1 MNGYPNVQRREETMS
16 GQAVFRIEGVR
27 KSFGPVQVLQGVDL
41 DLKAGAVTI
50 LMGANGAGKSTLVRI
65 LSGVYARDAGAI
77 TLADAAFEPVTPAEA
92 IRAGVVTVHQNINDG
107 VVADLDVATNL
118 TFDRLN
124 GRGSRFFFN
133 PRRVRREAAAV
144 AAPMGLS
151 IDLAANVNDLT
162 LADRQMVAIARAM
175 SHEPKVLILDEP
187 TSSLSSAE
195 ADRLFDLV
203 DRLKARGV
211 AILYISH
218 RMSDIRRLADRIVSL
233 RDGRITG
240 RFDGPDLD
248 YEGAVDAM
256 LGRKVSAGKIAVHK
270 AGGPIFKVRGLKLSD
285 HARPFDFDLLD
296 GEIVA
301 VTGLVGVGKTA
312 LAETLFGARSPVAGE
327 MTLDGLRYAPTT
339 TGQAIARGVFLV
351 AKDRAES
358 GIVPD
363 FNIYE
368 NISLPFLSRL
378 SRFGISSRRAER
390 EKARGQITSLGVIC
404 RNERDEMQ
412 TLSGGNQQKVMVG
425 RWLCEPSRLLIL
437 DEPFQ
442 GVDIAA
448 RRDIGNKLRISAA
461 GRSTILF
468 LTELDEAFEVADR
481 ILVMSEQTI
490 VGEHR
495 NTEVDV
501 ERLLSE
507 IAGQSHQQVMHH
519 EQ

>member
-1 MNGYPNVQRREETMS
+1 MS
-16 GQAVFRIEGVR
+16 EQPVFRIEGVR
-27 KSFGPVQVLQGVDL
+27 KSFGPVTVLQGVDL
-41 DLKAGAVTI
+41 DLKAGAVTV

-65 LSGVYARDAGAI
+65 LSGVYTRGAGTI
-77 TLADAAFEPVTPAEA
+77 TLADAAFDPATPAEA

-118 TFDRLN
+118 TLDRLN
-124 GRGSRFFFN
+124 GRGARLFFN

-144 AAPMGLS
+144 ASRMGLA
-151 IDLAANVNDLT
+151 IDLSAKITDLT

-175 SHEPKVLILDEP
+175 AHEPKVLILDEP

-218 RMSDIRRLADRIVSL
+218 RMSDIRRLADSIVSL

-240 RFDGPDLD
+240 RFEGPELD
-248 YEGAVDAM
+248 YEGAVNAM
-256 LGRKVSAGKIAVHK
+256 LGRKVSAGAV
-270 AGGPIFKVRGLKLSD
+270 AVRDASRPVFSVRGLKLSEQ
-285 HARPFDFDLLD
+285 ARPFDFDLGD

-312 LAETLFGARSPVAGE
+312 LAETLFGARTPEAGE
-327 MTLDGLRYAPTT
+327 MTLDGVNYAPKT

-351 AKDRAES
+351 AKDRAIS

-368 NISLPFLSRL
+368 NISLPFLRRL
-378 SRFGISSRRAER
+378 STFGISSRRAE
-390 EKARGQITSLGVIC
+390 KATARQQISSLGVVC

-425 RWLCEPSRLLIL
+425 RWLSEPSRLLIL

-448 RRDIGNKLRISAA
+448 RRDIGEKLRASAA
-461 GRSTILF
+461 GRTTILF

-481 ILVMSEQTI
+481 ILVMSEHTI

-495 NTEVDV
+495 NVDINV

-507 IAGQSHQQVMHH
+507 IAGQSHQQVSA
-519 EQ
+519 

>member
-1 MNGYPNVQRREETMS
+1 MS
-16 GQAVFRIEGVR
+16 EQAVFRIEGVR
-27 KSFGPVQVLQGVDL
+27 KSFGPVPVLRGVDI
-41 DLKAGAVTI
+41 DLKAGAVTV

-65 LSGVYARDAGAI
+65 LSGVYTRDAG
-77 TLADAAFEPVTPAEA
+77 TMVLAGSAFQPVTPAEA

-107 VVADLDVATNL
+107 VVADLNVATNL
-118 TFDRLN
+118 TLDRLN
-124 GRGSRFFFN
+124 GRGARFFFN

-144 AAPMGLS
+144 ASRMGLQL
-151 IDLAANVNDLT
+151 DLSANINDLT

-175 SHEPKVLILDEP
+175 AHEPKVLILDEP

-195 ADRLFDLV
+195 ADRLFELV

-218 RMSDIRRLADRIVSL
+218 RMSDIRRLADSIVAL
-233 RDGRITG
+233 RDGRISG
-240 RFDGPDLD
+240 RFEGPELD
-248 YEGAVDAM
+248 YEGAVNAM
-256 LGRKVSAGKIAVHK
+256 LGRTVSAGAVALVDAGRPVFK
-270 AGGPIFKVRGLKLSD
+270 ARGLKLTAQSL
-285 HARPFDFDLLD
+285 PFDFDLGD

-312 LAETLFGARSPVAGE
+312 LAETLFGARAPIAGE
-327 MTLDGLRYAPTT
+327 MTLDGTRFAPRN
-339 TGQAIARGVFLV
+339 TGQAIDHGVFLV
-351 AKDRAES
+351 AKDRAIS

-368 NISLPFLSRL
+368 NISLPFLRRL
-378 SRFGISSRRAER
+378 SRFGIASRRAEKG
-390 EKARGQITSLGVIC
+390 KARQQIASLGVVC
-404 RNERDEMQ
+404 RGERDEMQ

-425 RWLCEPSRLLIL
+425 RWLSEPSRLLIL

-448 RRDIGNKLRISAA
+448 RRDIGAKLRASAA
-461 GRSTILF
+461 GRTTILF

-481 ILVMSEQTI
+481 ILVMSEHTI

-495 NTEVDV
+495 NADIDVD
-501 ERLLSE
+501 RLLSE
-507 IAGQSHQQVMHH
+507 IAGQIHQQVHAS
-519 EQ
+519 

>member
-1 MNGYPNVQRREETMS
+1 MS
-16 GQAVFRIEGVR
+16 EQPVFRIEGVR
-27 KSFGPVQVLQGVDL
+27 KSFGPVTVLQGVDL
-41 DLKAGAVTI
+41 DLKAGAVTV

-65 LSGVYARDAGAI
+65 LSGVFKRGGGMI
-77 TLADAAFEPVTPAEA
+77 TLAGTAFEPATPAEA

-118 TFDRLN
+118 TLDRLN
-124 GRGSRFFFN
+124 GRGARLFFN
-133 PRRVRREAAAV
+133 PRRVRSEAAAV
-144 AAPMGLS
+144 AARMGLAINLS
-151 IDLAANVNDLT
+151 AKINELT

-175 SHEPKVLILDEP
+175 AHEPKVLILDEP
-187 TSSLSSAE
+187 TSSLSSTEAE
-195 ADRLFDLV
+195 RLFELV

-218 RMSDIRRLADRIVSL
+218 RMSDIRRLADSIVSL

-240 RFDGPDLD
+240 RFEGPELD
-248 YEGAVDAM
+248 YEGAVNAM
-256 LGRKVSAGKIAVHK
+256 LGRKVSAGAVAVRD
-270 AGGPIFKVRGLKLSD
+270 AGSTVFGVRGLKLSEQ
-285 HARPFDFDLLD
+285 AQPFDFDLGD

-312 LAETLFGARSPVAGE
+312 LAEVMFGARAPVAGE
-327 MTLDGLRYAPTT
+327 MMLDGARYAPMTT
-339 TGQAIARGVFLV
+339 AQAIVRGVFLV
-351 AKDRAES
+351 AKDRGIS

-368 NISLPFLSRL
+368 NISLPFLRRL
-378 SRFGISSRRAER
+378 STFGVARRRAER
-390 EKARGQITSLGVIC
+390 KKAREQIRSLGVVC
-404 RNERDEMQ
+404 RTERDDMQ

-425 RWLCEPSRLLIL
+425 RWLSEPSRVLIL

-448 RRDIGNKLRISAA
+448 RREIGEKLRASAM
-461 GRSTILF
+461 GRTTILF

-490 VGEHR
+490 VGAHR
-495 NTEVDV
+495 NAAIDV
-501 ERLLSE
+501 ERMLNE
-507 IAGQSHQQVMHH
+507 IAGQFHQQVSA
-519 EQ
+519 

>member
-1 MNGYPNVQRREETMS
+1 MS
-16 GQAVFRIEGVR
+16 EQAVFRIEGVR
-27 KSFGPVQVLQGVDL
+27 KSFGPVTVLQGLDL
-41 DLKAGAVTI
+41 DLKAGAVTV

-65 LSGVYARDAGAI
+65 LSGVYTRDTGTIMLAGN
-77 TLADAAFEPVTPAEA
+77 AFEPATPAEA

-107 VVADLDVATNL
+107 VIADLDVATNL
-118 TFDRLN
+118 TLDRLN
-124 GRGSRFFFN
+124 GRGARLFFN

-144 AAPMGLS
+144 ASRMGLA
-151 IDLAANVNDLT
+151 IDLSASISDLT

-175 SHEPKVLILDEP
+175 AHEPRVLILDEP

-218 RMSDIRRLADRIVSL
+218 RMSDIRRLADSILTL

-240 RFDGPDLD
+240 RFEGPELD
-248 YEGAVDAM
+248 YEGAVNAM
-256 LGRKVSAGKIAVHK
+256 LGRKVSVGEVAVRAAGRPVFSA
-270 AGGPIFKVRGLKLSD
+270 RGLKLYGQT
-285 HARPFDFDLLD
+285 RPFDFELGD

-301 VTGLVGVGKTA
+301 VSGLVGVGKTA
-312 LAETLFGARSPVAGE
+312 LAETLFGARAPAAGE
-327 MTLDGLRYAPTT
+327 MTLDGARYAPKTT
-339 TGQAIARGVFLV
+339 KQAIGRGVFLV
-351 AKDRAES
+351 AKDRAIS

-368 NISLPFLSRL
+368 NISLPFLRRL
-378 SRFGISSRRAER
+378 SSLGIASRRAEKA
-390 EKARGQITSLGVIC
+390 KARQQIAELGVVC
-404 RNERDEMQ
+404 RSERDEMQ

-425 RWLCEPSRLLIL
+425 RWLSEPSRLLIL

-448 RRDIGNKLRISAA
+448 RRDIGEKLRASAA

-495 NTEVDV
+495 NADVDV

-507 IAGQSHQQVMHH
+507 IAGQFYQQVSA
-519 EQ
+519 